1 MWSPRWATMTEGF
14 ARVRAVIRHPDPL
27 AVALL
32 AVGAA
37 GLARGLEVLAGGIR
51 PTGVTPVS
59 TTAALVL
66 GLLGLWHLDEPAS
79 SLLGDRSRLRTAL
92 FVGGLGVLAVQV
104 GAHLVQVATLVPAV
118 GSPVVA
124 IRGINPATGT
134 GRYVWIYVA
143 VGVAVAALAEELL
156 FRGLALRGLERRL
169 PFHRANAAQ
178 AGLFGLW
185 HLAWPLALATGP
197 LDPPVPLPVL
207 AVGTVLVTGVVG
219 ASFGVLARSTDSLWT
234 PVLAHALHNGVAVFV
249 HVRTDGVDRASALAP
264 ALVVGYVL
272 LAWVVWRRRG

>member
-1 MWSPRWATMTEGF
+1 MTEGF